1 MIENKDKDIAY
12 NEFISLAMDLIGG
25 DYNDARRY
33 ADKLWNMASCF
44 TDADT
49 VSTLQSIADG
59 FERLAD
65 GYYQNM
71 QNAVAEF
78 DSICKGRKTV
88 KVEKIK
94 YICKCYLDV

>member
-1 MIENKDKDIAY
+1 MNEEKDRAY
-12 NEFISLAMDLIGG
+12 NEFILLAMDLIGG

-33 ADKLWNMASCF
+33 ADKLWDIASCF
-44 TDADT
+44 GDAAP
-49 VSTLQSIADG
+49 VSNLQAIADD

-78 DSICKGRKTV
+78 ESICKGRKMV
-88 KVEKIK
+88 QVEKIK
-94 YICKCYLDV
+94 YICDCYLNV